1 MVDSAGT
8 PNTSP
13 AARGLDSFRP
23 ALCATHEFDNAFD
36 NAFDNVFGNVF
47 DNLLDDASNNASD
60 NASDNASNN
69 AFAQRDTSGYPDFV
83 LPCFLDADPSN
94 NLVLLGTRH
103 SYPVI
108 RSSKLRILVHRG
120 ITASTLRAPKS
131 HQDSL
136 RHRSPA
142 DSHGHGDCDTK
153 LVSEQ
158 HGQRWRQPT
167 AAISGR
173 VKSQP
178 RLHHRKRRDSS
189 ERPGELR

>member
-1 MVDSAGT
+1 MVASRTGWSKDSAGT

-13 AARGLDSFRP
+13 ATRGLDSFRP
-23 ALCATHEFDNAFD
+23 ALCATNEFD

-47 DNLLDDASNNASD
+47 GNASD
-60 NASDNASNN
+60 NAL
-69 AFAQRDTSGYPDFV
+69 AQRDTSGYPDFL
-83 LPCFLDADPSN
+83 LPCLLDADPSN

-103 SYPVI
+103 SYSVI
-108 RSSKLRILVHRG
+108 RSSKLRNLVHRG
-120 ITASTLRAPKS
+120 ITASTIRAPKP
-131 HQDSL
+131 HQDGL

-142 DSHGHGDCDTK
+142 DGHGHGDCDTK
-153 LVSEQ
+153 LISEQ

-167 AAISGR
+167 AAIRGR
-173 VKSQP
+173 VKSRP